1 VENTIDI
8 LEDSIAKYGKSVL
21 EILLKDKTM
30 KKNIIWATTDY
41 EHLGD
46 LYKANRE
53 ITAGLITGKNTK
65 IIQPRITKAR
75 EHQNNRTRD
84 KAEVFTPSW
93 VCNEQN
99 NLVDEQWFGRRNV
112 FNLSKENGW
121 ITVKEK
127 IIFSD
132 EKNKTWKDYI
142 DARRLEISCG
152 EAPYLVSRYDTVTG
166 EIIPVQERI
175 GLLDRKFRIVNENL
189 EDEDAWMKWAI
200 RAVQSTYGYEFQGDN
215 LLLARENI
223 LYTFIDNMKYKFGK
237 EPTLV
242 QLKKIAN
249 IVSWN
254 LWQMDGLTCTVPYG
268 SAREEQHQMSIFD
281 YLVPN
286 EEENCDDIKTTA
298 NPDTPYCKIRDW
310 RAEETVNFKS
320 MMKGVE

>member
-1 VENTIDI
+1 MENTIDI

-127 IIFSD
+127 IIF
-132 EKNKTWKDYI
+132 
-142 DARRLEISCG
+142 
-152 EAPYLVSRYDTVTG
+152 
-166 EIIPVQERI
+166 
-175 GLLDRKFRIVNENL
+175 F
-189 EDEDAWMKWAI
+189 
-200 RAVQSTYGYEFQGDN
+200 
-215 LLLARENI
+215 
-223 LYTFIDNMKYKFGK
+223 
-237 EPTLV
+237 
-242 QLKKIAN
+242 
-249 IVSWN
+249 
-254 LWQMDGLTCTVPYG
+254 
-268 SAREEQHQMSIFD
+268 
-281 YLVPN
+281 
-286 EEENCDDIKTTA
+286 
-298 NPDTPYCKIRDW
+298 
-310 RAEETVNFKS
+310 
-320 MMKGVE
+320 